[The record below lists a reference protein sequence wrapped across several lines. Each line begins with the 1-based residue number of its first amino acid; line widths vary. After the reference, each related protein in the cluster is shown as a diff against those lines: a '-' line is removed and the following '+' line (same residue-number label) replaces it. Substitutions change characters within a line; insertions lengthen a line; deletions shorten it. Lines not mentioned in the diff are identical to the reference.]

1 MRLPYKWLDEFVD
14 LSGISPQEVAER
26 LTMGAFEV
34 EEVRKFGPDIQ
45 GDVVIG
51 TILDISAHPN
61 ADKIR
66 LTKTRVKEGAE
77 PLEIVCGAQNIEIGQ
92 TVPVALPGSK
102 VLNRHDGTDLFI
114 KQSTIRGVTSNG
126 MLCSPLELGLTG
138 QDIDGILIL
147 PEGMY
152 RLGED
157 AKQALALY
165 QDDIFHV
172 TPRSNR
178 GDALS
183 IIGLAREVAALFHRP
198 LKKPSWQLPEA
209 KSSERQTTL
218 GKYEI
223 EIADLN
229 ECELFTVRYLE
240 NLKIRPSTPQIA
252 RRLEAVGIRP
262 ISNVVDITNYV
273 MVEYGQPSHSYD
285 AECIQGS
292 KFVIQR
298 ANDNEKIKLIDGKER
313 TLTKEVLVIR
323 DAKTSI
329 GLGGVMGGL
338 DSEVS
343 DKTTK
348 VALEAACFQPAIV
361 RRAGRM
367 IGISSEASL
376 RFERGVDLN
385 NTANANNRAA
395 YLMLQHCG
403 GEGGA
408 ILGAFSYA
416 GKAAKE
422 PTKVGLRINQLKR
435 FLEVELS
442 PNEIFEHLKPLGFE
456 PAGGVE
462 STPGAAVQIQFLVP
476 SFRQGDVTREIDLV
490 EEVCRIYGY
499 DKIPG
504 SMPVTTAAAIPPED
518 TLRSLRTALV
528 AQGFSEAYVS
538 SLVPDE
544 RDTENQDGGDR
555 LKLNMQD
562 PERLVRVLNPLS
574 KDHQVLR
581 QSLLPGLIKS
591 ASYNIDRGE
600 KNVWLFEVGRAYF
613 KTKDFKERLSGNES
627 TAWTAG
633 RVVDEPLKVAGI
645 LTGIRVLSPWAD
657 QGGAGGNSSS
667 SSNTSEEP
675 DFYLAKGV
683 VENTFLHL
691 GIHSNRIQFVTP
703 QNAPD
708 CFHPGRTAQVVAIAT
723 SQKNGSQPPNL
734 PLGYVGEIHPKVAKD
749 LGLEPETYLFEL
761 DVDLLRGL
769 RQISSFVPV
778 PTSPAVSRDI
788 TVDLPKGVSQAA
800 VASCIKASAG
810 ENFKTLELIS
820 IFALSAETQSLSY
833 RLTFQHAELTL
844 KNEEVDAQLTA
855 VRKRLTEA
863 LGGSFRA

>member
-77 PLEIVCGAQNIEIGQ
+77 PLEIVCGAQNIAVGQ

-114 KQSTIRGVTSNG
+114 KTSTIRGVTSNG
-126 MLCSPLELGLTG
+126 MLCSPLELGLPAH
-138 QDIDGILIL
+138 DVDGILVL
-147 PEGMY
+147 PEGIY
-152 RLGED
+152 NLGAD
-157 AKQALALY
+157 AKEVLALY

-198 LKKPSWQLPEA
+198 LKKPTWQLPEVN
-209 KSSERQTTL
+209 STQ

-223 EIADLN
+223 EIADQN
-229 ECELFTVRYLE
+229 DCELFTCRYLS
-240 NLKIRPSTPQIA
+240 NLEVRPSPPHIA

-262 ISNVVDITNYV
+262 ISNIVDITNYV
-273 MVEYGQPSHSYD
+273 MVEYGQPSHAYD
-285 AECIQGS
+285 ADRLQSS
-292 KFVIQR
+292 KFLIER
-298 ANDNEKIKLIDGKER
+298 AKDGEKVKLIDGKER
-313 TLTKEVLVIR
+313 TLNKEVLVIS
-323 DAKTSI
+323 DGKATV

-348 VALEAACFQPAIV
+348 LALEAACFQPAIV
-361 RRAGRM
+361 RRASRM
-367 IGISSEASL
+367 LGLSSEASL

-395 YLMLQHCG
+395 FLMLEHCG
-403 GEGGA
+403 GKGGA
-408 ILGAFSYA
+408 VLGPLSIA

-422 PTKVGLRINQLKR
+422 PTKVGLRLNQLKR
-435 FLEVELS
+435 FLDVELS
-442 PNEIFEHLKPLGFE
+442 PNEIVEHLKPLGFE
-456 PAGGVE
+456 STGKVE
-462 STPGAAVQIQFLVP
+462 STPGSAVQIQFLVP

-499 DKIPG
+499 DKIPA
-504 SMPVTTAAAIPPED
+504 SMPVTTAAAIPPEN
-518 TLRSLRTALV
+518 TLRELRTALI

-544 RDTENQDGGDR
+544 RDTENQEGGDR

-562 PERLVRVLNPLS
+562 AERLVRVLNPLS

-591 ASYNIDRGE
+591 VSYNLDRGE
-600 KNVWLFEVGRAYF
+600 KNIWLFEVGRTYF
-613 KTKDFKERLSGNES
+613 KTKDFKERLGGNES

-633 RVVDEPLKVAGI
+633 RVIDEPLKVSGV
-645 LTGIRVLSPWAD
+645 LTGMRVLSPWAD
-657 QGGAGGNSSS
+657 QGAAGSQDNSSS
-667 SSNTSEEP
+667 LNTAQTP

-691 GIHSNRIQFVTP
+691 GINLNRIQFVPSP
-703 QNAPD
+703 QAPD
-708 CFHPGRTAQVVAIAT
+708 CFHPGRTAQIVALAT
-723 SQKNGSQPPNL
+723 SKQNGSQPPHL

-749 LGLEPETYLFEL
+749 LVLQPETYLFEL

-769 RQISSFVPV
+769 RQISSFAPV
-778 PTSPAVSRDI
+778 PTSPAVSRDL

-810 ENFKTLELIS
+810 ENFKMLELIS
-820 IFALSAETQSLSY
+820 IFALNAETRSLSY
-833 RLTFQHAELTL
+833 RLTFQHAEQTL
-844 KNEEVDAQLTA
+844 KSEETDAQLA
-855 VRKRLTEA
+855 LIRKRLGEA
-863 LGGSFRA
+863 LGASFRA

>member
-51 TILDISAHPN
+51 TILDITAHPN

-77 PLEIVCGAQNIEIGQ
+77 PLEIVCGAQNIAIGQ

-114 KQSTIRGVTSNG
+114 KTSTIRGVISNG
-126 MLCSPLELGLTG
+126 MLCSPLELGLPA
-138 QDIDGILIL
+138 QDVDGILVL
-147 PEGMY
+147 PEGIY
-152 RLGED
+152 NLGED
-157 AKQALALY
+157 AKEVLALY

-198 LKKPSWQLPEA
+198 LKKPTWQLPEA
-209 KSSERQTTL
+209 KNDE

-223 EIADLN
+223 EIADQNL
-229 ECELFTVRYLE
+229 CELFTVRYLS
-240 NLKIRPSTPQIA
+240 NLEVRPSPPHMA

-262 ISNVVDITNYV
+262 ISNIVDITNYV
-273 MVEYGQPSHSYD
+273 MVEYGQPSHAYD
-285 AECIQGS
+285 ADCLQSS
-292 KFVIQR
+292 KFLIER
-298 ANDNEKIKLIDGKER
+298 AKDNEKIKLIDGKER
-313 TLTKEVLVIR
+313 TLTREVLVIS
-323 DAKTSI
+323 DGKASI

-348 VALEAACFQPAIV
+348 LALEAACFQPAIV
-361 RRAGRM
+361 RRASRLLGL
-367 IGISSEASL
+367 SSEASL

-395 YLMLQHCG
+395 FLMLKHCG
-403 GEGGA
+403 GKGGA
-408 ILGAFSYA
+408 VLGALSIA
-416 GKAAKE
+416 GKPAKE

-435 FLEVELS
+435 FLDVELS
-442 PNEIFEHLKPLGFE
+442 PNEIVEHLKPLGFE
-456 PAGGVE
+456 AAGGVE

-499 DKIPG
+499 DKIPA
-504 SMPVTTAAAIPPED
+504 SMPVTTAAAIPPEN
-518 TLRSLRTALV
+518 TLRELRTALV

-544 RDTENQDGGDR
+544 KDTENQDGGTR

-562 PERLVRVLNPLS
+562 ADRLVRVLNPLS

-591 ASYNIDRGE
+591 VSYNLDRGE
-600 KNVWLFEVGRAYF
+600 KNIWLFEVGRAYL
-613 KTKDFKERLSGNES
+613 KTKDLKERLGGNES

-645 LTGIRVLSPWAD
+645 LTGMRVLSPWTD
-657 QGGAGGNSSS
+657 QGG
-667 SSNTSEEP
+667 TSGESPPSQNLPQAP

-683 VENTFLHL
+683 VENIILHL
-691 GIHSNRIQFVTP
+691 DINANRLQFVAAP
-703 QNAPD
+703 NAPD
-708 CFHPGRTAQVVAIAT
+708 CFHPGRTAQVVAMAT
-723 SQKNGSQPPNL
+723 SQQNGSQAPHL

-749 LGLEPETYLFEL
+749 LGLDPQTYLFEM

-769 RQISSFVPV
+769 RQVTSFTPV
-778 PTSPAVSRDI
+778 PTSPAVSRDLTI
-788 TVDLPKGVSQAA
+788 DLPKGVNQSA
-800 VASCIKASAG
+800 VSSCIKASAG
-810 ENFKTLELIS
+810 ENFKSLELIS
-820 IFALSAETQSLSY
+820 TFALSAETKSLSY
-833 RLTFQHAELTL
+833 RLTFQHAEQTL
-844 KNEEVDAQLTA
+844 KNEETDAQLTA
-855 VRKRLTEA
+855 IRKRLTEA
-863 LGGSFRA
+863 LGASFRA